1 MSQTKVPSFCIV
13 AFKRINEARVNA
25 HMILRHNEN
34 EFYYYVVLKKD
45 FAV

>member
-13 AFKRINEARVNA
+13 AFKRINEAS
-25 HMILRHNEN
+25 MTLRHYKNWV
-34 EFYYYVVLKKD
+34 YYYLVLRKD

>member
-13 AFKRINEARVNA
+13 AFKRINEARINA
-25 HMILRHNEN
+25 HRALRHNKN
-34 EFYYYVVLKKD
+34 LVYYYLVLKKD